1 MQAMAQTLPTPDF
14 SLQLNAQA
22 EKRMYYHWLAR
33 RPNPGRPL
41 AENELPGID
50 SIGFWQTRQPQLGP
64 QNRPSPLREV
74 QISFYENRGA
84 LLHTAD
90 RQHFLLEDNSLV
102 LTLPFD
108 ANCYESLRGTGYWI
122 NWDLGIEAPGD
133 EWTWPSW
140 LSLTQSDLAE
150 LTRLWSQRRHPVF
163 IAGTEMRETFHRL
176 AVAIKKQEAGGDELS
191 RMQILLGNLLW
202 NLLQLLR
209 PRKETPA
216 LEAPESV
223 RRRVVRDYLQK
234 LAASDELYHGQLFAS
249 TMAEACAISP
259 STLISITRQLTGETP
274 ALWLLSR
281 RLERA
286 AQRLRAEP
294 HRSITQIAEECGFN
308 TSQYFATRFKKR
320 FGCSPKSWRETA
332 RG

>member
-1 MQAMAQTLPTPDF
+1 MAKSQTPADL
-14 SLQLNAQA
+14 SLQLDAQA
-22 EKRMYYHWLAR
+22 EKRIHYHWLGR
-33 RPNPGRPL
+33 PPNPGRPL

-50 SIGFWQTRQPQLGP
+50 FIGFWQARHPQLGP
-64 QNRPSPLREV
+64 QNRPSPLPEA

-90 RQHFLLEDNSLV
+90 GQHLLLEDNSLV
-102 LTLPFD
+102 LALPFD
-108 ANCYESLRGTGYWI
+108 ANSYESLRGTGYWI

-133 EWTWPSW
+133 AWIWPQW
-140 LSLTQSDLAE
+140 LSLTQADLAE
-150 LTRLWSQRRHPVF
+150 LTQLWSQRSHPVF
-163 IAGTEMRETFHRL
+163 TATTEMRETFHRL
-176 AVAIKKQEAGGDELS
+176 AIAIKKLEAGGDDLS
-191 RMQILLGNLLW
+191 RLQLLLGNLLW

-209 PRKETPA
+209 SHQGNPA
-216 LEAPESV
+216 TEAPDNA
-223 RRRVVRDYLQK
+223 RRRIVRDYLQK
-234 LAASDELYHGQLFAS
+234 LAAGDELYQGQLFAS
-249 TMAEACAISP
+249 TMADACGVSP

-294 HRSITQIAEECGFN
+294 QRSITQIAEECGFN

-320 FGCSPKSWRETA
+320 FGCSPKNWRESA